1 MSHRN
6 LTELFHMLRN
16 NAVHNRNVG
25 YENHS
30 DNENL
35 LEPAG
40 KSSEQPRWIGKYDE
54 ANYLLFKIRERI
66 NEVKKLQTAEV
77 RSVLSDENTTSSS
90 TTENYMMEI
99 KQLICRCH
107 DNINSLRRMD
117 NGLEEILLKN
127 IQRHCL
133 IMLQGLTEQYRQM
146 QAHRTARS
154 LKANDPTGGL
164 SGVAGTSGTGTSSS
178 TTTIIR
184 NPSSAN
190 PVDTFDNFL
199 QLESDGRSASGAGT
213 VGPASFDDDGDDQ
226 QLLDDF
232 FQLPA
237 TGLTIN
243 QKQIMLIQADNTKM
257 LKSREDEV
265 LRMTNSITD
274 LNVIFK
280 DISKLIQEQG
290 TILDRIDY
298 NIESAQVRVS
308 DGLRQLQKSES
319 YQRKN
324 RKMHCIM
331 LLAFAIMFMIILII
345 FTKL

>member
-16 NAVHNRNVG
+16 NAVHSRSVT
-25 YENHS
+25 YENNS

-35 LEPAG
+35 LETPG
-40 KSSEQPRWIGKYDE
+40 NSNDEPRWIGKYDE
-54 ANYLLFKIRERI
+54 ANYLLYKIQEHI
-66 NEVKKLQTAEV
+66 DETVKLQVDEV
-77 RSVLSDENTTSSS
+77 RSVLSDEYATSSS
-90 TTENYMMEI
+90 TTERYIAKI
-99 KQLICRCH
+99 KPLIYSCH
-107 DNINSLRRMD
+107 DNITSMHRAE
-117 NGLEEILLKN
+117 NGLEAMLLAN
-127 IQRHCL
+127 IQRHCFTT
-133 IMLQGLTEQYRQM
+133 LQGITEQYQ
-146 QAHRTARS
+146 QILAVKSARS
-154 LKANDPTGGL
+154 VKVAKEFLGL
-164 SGVAGTSGTGTSSS
+164 DTNADSSGTSTSSAKVARYS
-178 TTTIIR
+178 G
-184 NPSSAN
+184 SAHN
-190 PVDTFDNFL
+190 SVETFDNFL
-199 QLESDGRSASGAGT
+199 QLEADT
-213 VGPASFDDDGDDQ
+213 HGDCGEDQ
-226 QLLDDF
+226 QLDDF

-237 TGLTIN
+237 TGLTVN

-280 DISKLIQEQG
+280 DISTLIQEQG

-298 NIESAQVRVS
+298 NIESAQVRVN

-324 RKMHCIM
+324 RKIHCIM
-331 LLAFAIMFMIILII
+331 LLAMTIMFMIILII

>member
-40 KSSEQPRWIGKYDE
+40 KSSDQPRWIGRYDE
-54 ANYLLFKIRERI
+54 ANYLLFKIQERI
-66 NEVKKLQTAEV
+66 NEVKKFQTAEV
-77 RSVLSDENTTSSS
+77 RSVLSDENTAGCS
-90 TTENYMMEI
+90 TAESLLLEI

-107 DNINSLRRMD
+107 DNINSLRRKD
-117 NGLEEILLKN
+117 NGLEDILLKN
-127 IQRHCL
+127 IQKHCL
-133 IMLQGLTEQYRQM
+133 IMLQGLTEQYRQL
-146 QAHRTARS
+146 QAHKTARA
-154 LKANDPTGGL
+154 LKANDQVLKGVGSSGIGG
-164 SGVAGTSGTGTSSS
+164 SSS
-178 TTTIIR
+178 SSSNGTILR
-184 NPSSAN
+184 NNSSN

-199 QLESDGRSASGAGT
+199 QMEWDGRGAN
-213 VGPASFDDDGDDQ
+213 FDDDGDDQ
-226 QLLDDF
+226 QLDDF

-243 QKQIMLIQADNTKM
+243 QKQIMLIQADNTKL

-274 LNVIFK
+274 LNIIFK

-308 DGLRQLQKSES
+308 DGLNQLQKSES
-319 YQRKN
+319 YQRRN

-331 LLAFAIMFMIILII
+331 LLALAIMFMIILII

>member
-16 NAVHNRNVG
+16 NAVHSRNVG
-25 YENHS
+25 YDNHS
-30 DNENL
+30 DNETL
-35 LEPAG
+35 LEAPT
-40 KSSEQPRWIGKYDE
+40 KSCEQPRWIGKYDE
-54 ANYLLFKIRERI
+54 ANYLLFKIQERI
-66 NEVKKLQTAEV
+66 NEVKKIQTAEV
-77 RSVLSDENTTSSS
+77 RSVLSDEASNNNS
-90 TTENYMMEI
+90 TVESYMADI
-99 KQLICRCH
+99 KQLICTCH

-117 NGLEEILLKN
+117 NGLEDMLVKN
-127 IQRHCL
+127 IQKHCL
-133 IMLQGLTEQYRQM
+133 IMLQGLTEQYRQLL
-146 QAHRTARS
+146 AHKTSRT
-154 LKANDPTGGL
+154 LKTSDGP
-164 SGVAGTSGTGTSSS
+164 SGTASGSITSGRLHGSKHQNS
-178 TTTIIR
+178 
-184 NPSSAN
+184 
-190 PVDTFDNFL
+190 VDTFDNFL
-199 QLESDGRSASGAGT
+199 QMEADSR
-213 VGPASFDDDGDDQ
+213 GDEDQ

-243 QKQIMLIQADNTKM
+243 QKQIMLIQADNSKM

-308 DGLRQLQKSES
+308 DGFRQLQKADT

-324 RKMHCIM
+324 RKIHCIT
-331 LLAFAIMFMIILII
+331 LLAFAIMFMIVLII

>member
-16 NAVHNRNVG
+16 NAVHNRSVG

-30 DNENL
+30 DNETL
-35 LEPAG
+35 LEAPG

-54 ANYLLFKIRERI
+54 ANYLLFKIQERI
-66 NEVKKLQTAEV
+66 DEVKKLQTAEV
-77 RSVLSDENTTSSS
+77 RSVLSDESNHGSS
-90 TTENYMMEI
+90 TAESYMVEI

-107 DNINSLRRMD
+107 DNINALRRTD
-117 NGLEEILLKN
+117 NGLEEILVRNVQK
-127 IQRHCL
+127 HCL
-133 IMLQGLTEQYRQM
+133 MMLQGLTEQYRQL
-146 QAHRTARS
+146 QAHKTSRTLKEAAAAAFPGTTVASPISTRS
-154 LKANDPTGGL
+154 NA
-164 SGVAGTSGTGTSSS
+164 
-178 TTTIIR
+178 
-184 NPSSAN
+184 
-190 PVDTFDNFL
+190 VDTFDNFL
-199 QLESDGRSASGAGT
+199 QMEADTRGTGGAVG
-213 VGPASFDDDGDDQ
+213 GPASTAAAAAAAMDDGDDQ

-243 QKQIMLIQADNTKM
+243 QKQIMLIQADNTKQ

-280 DISKLIQEQG
+280 DISKLVQEQG

-324 RKMHCIM
+324 RKLHCIT
-331 LLAFAIMFMIILII
+331 LLALAIMFMILLIV

>member
-30 DNENL
+30 DNETL

-54 ANYLLFKIRERI
+54 ANYLLFKIQERI

-77 RSVLSDENTTSSS
+77 RSVLSDETTTSNS
-90 TTENYMMEI
+90 TTESYMMEV

-127 IQRHCL
+127 IQKHCL
-133 IMLQGLTEQYRQM
+133 IMLQGLTEQYRQL
-146 QAHRTARS
+146 QAHKTARS
-154 LKANDPTGGL
+154 LKATEPT
-164 SGVAGTSGTGTSSS
+164 AGTSTANNGTHVV
-178 TTTIIR
+178 R
-184 NPSSAN
+184 NPTSASN
-190 PVDTFDNFL
+190 TVDTFDNFL
-199 QLESDGRSASGAGT
+199 QMESDGRGGT
-213 VGPASFDDDGDDQ
+213 FDEDGYDYQ

-243 QKQIMLIQADNTKM
+243 QKQIMLIQADNTKQ

-331 LLAFAIMFMIILII
+331 LLACAIMFMIILII

>member
-1 MSHRN
+1 MAHRN

-16 NAVHNRNVG
+16 NAVHSRNVG

-35 LEPAG
+35 LEAPG
-40 KSSEQPRWIGKYDE
+40 KSNEQPRWIGKYDE
-54 ANYLLFKIRERI
+54 ANYLLFKIQERI
-66 NEVKKLQTAEV
+66 DEVKKLQTAEV
-77 RSVLSDENTTSSS
+77 RSVLSDENNQSSS
-90 TTENYMMEI
+90 TAENYMVEI
-99 KQLICRCH
+99 QQLICRCH
-107 DNINSLRRMD
+107 DNINCLRWTD
-117 NGLEEILLKN
+117 NGLEEILVKN
-127 IQRHCL
+127 VQKHCL
-133 IMLQGLTEQYRQM
+133 IMLQGLTEQYRQL
-146 QAHRTARS
+146 QVH
-154 LKANDPTGGL
+154 K
-164 SGVAGTSGTGTSSS
+164 TSSTLKETSAAFPGMAVASPIS
-178 TTTIIR
+178 TR
-184 NPSSAN
+184 SNA
-190 PVDTFDNFL
+190 VDTFDNFL
-199 QLESDGRSASGAGT
+199 QMESDTRGTGAGVAVT
-213 VGPASFDDDGDDQ
+213 ATAAAIAMDDGDDQ
-226 QLLDDF
+226 LDDF

-243 QKQIMLIQADNTKM
+243 QKQIMLIQADNTKL

-280 DISKLIQEQG
+280 DISKLVQEQG

-324 RKMHCIM
+324 RKLHCIT
-331 LLAFAIMFMIILII
+331 LLAIAIMFMIVLIVV
-345 FTKL
+345 TKL

>member
-54 ANYLLFKIRERI
+54 ANYLLFKIQERI

-117 NGLEEILLKN
+117 NGLEEMLLKN
-127 IQRHCL
+127 IQKHCL
-133 IMLQGLTEQYRQM
+133 IILQGLTEQYRQL
-146 QAHRTARS
+146 QAHKTARS
-154 LKANDPTGGL
+154 LKANDSTGL
-164 SGVAGTSGTGTSSS
+164 SGVAGTSGTSTGTN
-178 TTTIIR
+178 TTTVR
-184 NPSSAN
+184 NPSSSN

-199 QLESDGRSASGAGT
+199 QMESDGRGGST
-213 VGPASFDDDGDDQ
+213 VGAAVAFDDDGDDQ

-243 QKQIMLIQADNTKM
+243 QKQIMLIQADNTKL

-308 DGLRQLQKSES
+308 DGLSQLQKSES

>member
-16 NAVHNRNVG
+16 NAVHNRHVG

-35 LEPAG
+35 LEPTG

-54 ANYLLFKIRERI
+54 ANYLLFKIQERI

-90 TTENYMMEI
+90 TTECLLMEI

-107 DNINSLRRMD
+107 DNINSLCRMD

-127 IQRHCL
+127 IQKHCL
-133 IMLQGLTEQYRQM
+133 IMLQGLTEQYRQL
-146 QAHRTARS
+146 QAHKTARN
-154 LKANDPTGGL
+154 LKTNDPGL
-164 SGVAGTSGTGTSSS
+164 SGIGPSGIGGGSSSRSNSTILRNTSS
-178 TTTIIR
+178 
-184 NPSSAN
+184 N

-199 QLESDGRSASGAGT
+199 QMESDGRGAGGGAT
-213 VGPASFDDDGDDQ
+213 FDDDGDDQ

-243 QKQIMLIQADNTKM
+243 QKQIMLIQADNTKL

>member
-16 NAVHNRNVG
+16 NAVHSRNVG
-25 YENHS
+25 YDNHS
-30 DNENL
+30 DNETL

-40 KSSEQPRWIGKYDE
+40 KSTEQPRWIGKYDE
-54 ANYLLFKIRERI
+54 ANYLLFKIQERI

-77 RSVLSDENTTSSS
+77 RSVLSDESSTSSS
-90 TTENYMMEI
+90 TTESLMMEI

-107 DNINSLRRMD
+107 DNINSLRRLD
-117 NGLEEILLKN
+117 HGLEEMLLKN
-127 IQRHCL
+127 IQKHCL
-133 IMLQGLTEQYRQM
+133 IILQGLTEQYRLL
-146 QAHRTARS
+146 QAHKTARTLRTS
-154 LKANDPTGGL
+154 EAGP
-164 SGVAGTSGTGTSSS
+164 SGATGTGSTGLRSNTSS
-178 TTTIIR
+178 
-184 NPSSAN
+184 N

-199 QLESDGRSASGAGT
+199 QIESSGEGRTGATAIAGT
-213 VGPASFDDDGDDQ
+213 ASTAGVSSYDYEEDQ
-226 QLLDDF
+226 LDDF

-243 QKQIMLIQADNTKM
+243 QKQIMLIQADNTKQM
-257 LKSREDEV
+257 KSREDEV

-308 DGLRQLQKSES
+308 DGLRQLQKSET

>member
-16 NAVHNRNVG
+16 NAVHSRNVG
-25 YENHS
+25 YDNPS
-30 DNENL
+30 DNETL

-54 ANYLLFKIRERI
+54 ANYLLFKIQERL

-77 RSVLSDENTTSSS
+77 RSVLSDETATSSS
-90 TTENYMMEI
+90 TTESMMMEI
-99 KQLICRCH
+99 KQLIFRCH
-107 DNINSLRRMD
+107 DNISSLRRMD
-117 NGLEEILLKN
+117 GGLEEILLKN
-127 IQRHCL
+127 IQKHCL
-133 IMLQGLTEQYRQM
+133 VILQGLTEQYRTM
-146 QAHRTARS
+146 QAHKTART
-154 LKANDPTGGL
+154 LKAVDSVNTL
-164 SGVAGTSGTGTSSS
+164 SGTIHRSTNTS
-178 TTTIIR
+178 
-184 NPSSAN
+184 N

-199 QLESDGRSASGAGT
+199 QLESTEGNRTGVSG
-213 VGPASFDDDGDDQ
+213 SFDYEEDQ
-226 QLLDDF
+226 LDDF

-243 QKQIMLIQADNTKM
+243 QKQIMLIQADNTKL

-280 DISKLIQEQG
+280 DISRLIQEQG

-308 DGLRQLQKSES
+308 DGLHQLQKSES

-331 LLAFAIMFMIILII
+331 LLACAIMFMIILII

>member
-40 KSSEQPRWIGKYDE
+40 KSGEQPRWIGKYDE
-54 ANYLLFKIRERI
+54 ANYLLFKIQERI

-77 RSVLSDENTTSSS
+77 RSVLSDENSTSSS
-90 TTENYMMEI
+90 TTEGLMMEI

-107 DNINSLRRMD
+107 DNINSLRRLD
-117 NGLEEILLKN
+117 NGLEEMLLKN
-127 IQRHCL
+127 IQKHCL
-133 IMLQGLTEQYRQM
+133 IMLQGLTEQYRQL
-146 QAHRTARS
+146 QAHKTART
-154 LKANDPTGGL
+154 LKANEPSLSVVGPSGIGGSNSSSNSNSTIL
-164 SGVAGTSGTGTSSS
+164 RNTSS
-178 TTTIIR
+178 
-184 NPSSAN
+184 N

-199 QLESDGRSASGAGT
+199 QMESDGRGAG
-213 VGPASFDDDGDDQ
+213 FDDDGDDQ

-243 QKQIMLIQADNTKM
+243 QKQIMLIQADNTKQ

-265 LRMTNSITD
+265 LRMTNSLTD

>member
-54 ANYLLFKIRERI
+54 ANYLLFKIQERI

-77 RSVLSDENTTSSS
+77 RSVLSDENNTSSS
-90 TTENYMMEI
+90 TTESYMMEI

-127 IQRHCL
+127 IQKHCL
-133 IMLQGLTEQYRQM
+133 IMLQGLTEQYRLL
-146 QAHRTARS
+146 QAHKTART
-154 LKANDPTGGL
+154 LKANEPGL
-164 SGVAGTSGTGTSSS
+164 SGVGPSGIGGSSS
-178 TTTIIR
+178 SSSNSTIIR
-184 NPSSAN
+184 NTSSN

-199 QLESDGRSASGAGT
+199 QMESDGRGAGA
-213 VGPASFDDDGDDQ
+213 GASFDDDGDDQ

-243 QKQIMLIQADNTKM
+243 QKQIMLIQADNTKL